1 MTELSGCHLP
11 SINNESPFG
20 IFKPVKIRLSDSFF
34 IRLNDFSGILLPFET
49 KEVKI
54 KKMQKKGLMKMWI
67 RKLQTKI
74 KLVKMSLG
82 IALSLC
88 LLQISKPA
96 AASFQIS
103 NSDSLENMLSDYQT
117 YQENFQSVELITD
130 IEKNNYDILEDQIFP
145 VILESFGEEEV
156 TLIPAIEKTWHRLA
170 LFFGDKTGKILY
182 KSNGLETNYCI
193 RGALY
198 QPVRDIAAVSFA
210 DVNEDGLTDLILITR
225 CVNEEGS
232 YAGIPYKVGDVL
244 FQKDG
249 GFYRDWRISDRIN
262 RFSMNKSAN
271 FIISYVRD
279 GNSTEFLYT
288 ASTLDELLA
297 HGFII
302 QEDQC
307 YTRRFEK
314 LGRLKVVPGIV
325 RISEYD
331 IFMIYLVNEQGE
343 IVWSLQP
350 MGDCDN
356 LYSLKGING
365 SDVDGDRM
373 KDLVVLARYSKEDA
387 SGEPQVVSRCSVYYQ
402 RTGGF
407 VADTEF
413 EKTYTCTEEDTME
426 KMIQKIREY
435 WGWQAEE

>member
-1 MTELSGCHLP
+1 M
-11 SINNESPFG
+11 
-20 IFKPVKIRLSDSFF
+20 
-34 IRLNDFSGILLPFET
+34 
-49 KEVKI
+49 
-54 KKMQKKGLMKMWI
+54 KMQKKL
-67 RKLQTKI
+67 
-74 KLVKMSLG
+74 LG
-82 IALSLC
+82 IVLSLC
-88 LLQISKPA
+88 LLLVSKPVM
-96 AASFQIS
+96 AASQTV
-103 NSDSLENMLSDYQT
+103 NPESLENMLSAYQT
-117 YQENFQSVELITD
+117 YQENFESIEFRGD
-130 IEKNNYDILEDQIFP
+130 IEKNNYEILEDQIFP
-145 VILESFGEEEV
+145 VVLESFEDEEI

-170 LFFGDKTGKILY
+170 LFFGDRTGKILY
-182 KSNGLETNYCI
+182 KSNELETNYCI

-198 QPVRDIAAVSFA
+198 QPVRDIAAISFA
-210 DVNEDGLTDLILITR
+210 DVDEDGLTDLVLITR

-232 YAGIPYKVGDVL
+232 YAGVPYKVGDVL

-249 GFYRDWRISDRIN
+249 GFYRDWRISDQIN
-262 RFSMNKSAN
+262 RFSMNKSVN

-365 SDVDGDRM
+365 SDVDGDGMR
-373 KDLVVLARYSKEDA
+373 DLVVLARYSKEDA
-387 SGEPQVVSRCSVYYQ
+387 SGEPQVISRCSIYYQ

-407 VADTEF
+407 EADTEF